1 MRGGESMNTGL
12 LAIFLTLFGMLGLLL
27 LSVIALYI
35 FWLYRS
41 SHMGTFRWHIRNHYL
56 KQVAAIA
63 CLFCLAM
70 AASYGILLE
79 AWALLYIIIG
89 VKIGTWWLRL
99 TMDQRA

>member
-1 MRGGESMNTGL
+1 MNTGL
-12 LAIFLTLFGMLGLLL
+12 LALLLTLFGMLGLLL
-27 LSVIALYI
+27 LTVIALHI
-35 FWLYRS
+35 FWLYRN

-99 TMDQRA
+99 SIDQRA

>member
-1 MRGGESMNTGL
+1 MNISQ
-12 LAIFLTLFGMLGLLL
+12 LATFLTLFGTLGLLL
-27 LSVIALYI
+27 LSIIALHI

-56 KQVAAIA
+56 KQIAAIG

-70 AASYGILLE
+70 AASYGILQE
-79 AWALLYIIIG
+79 AWALLYLIIG

-99 TMDQRA
+99 TIDQRA